1 MAPSHSIATTTGTKT
16 IAGIE
21 GCTREK
27 KLRKSL
33 SNSCGEAASLSVRLE
48 DSIQGQW

>member
-1 MAPSHSIATTTGTKT
+1 MATSTGTKT

-27 KLRKSL
+27 KFRNSL
-33 SNSCGEAASLSVRLE
+33 SNSCGEAAS
-48 DSIQGQW
+48 